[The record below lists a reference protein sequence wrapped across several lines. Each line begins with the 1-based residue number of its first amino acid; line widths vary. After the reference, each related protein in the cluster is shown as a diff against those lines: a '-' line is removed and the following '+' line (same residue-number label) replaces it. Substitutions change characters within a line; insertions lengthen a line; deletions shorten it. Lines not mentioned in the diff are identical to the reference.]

1 MSLAALAL
9 MAWLFLGLELG
20 LKDALSLGPGNIAPS
35 FMYCLLTFIAMFSQ
49 APRPT
54 WVALGLGLLM
64 DLTARV
70 PLRDG
75 AGTVTILG
83 PHILAYVLSVQLV
96 TSLRGVVIKR
106 NPLTVGFLAMLG
118 SLVAQVTL
126 VAVYSIRLWWNDPI
140 FSLGAAPSGELLARL
155 ASAPYTGALG
165 ILVATLLFPL
175 SGWMGLQ
182 QQGRK
187 R

>member
-1 MSLAALAL
+1 MSITAFIIL
-9 MAWLFLGLELG
+9 AWLFIGLELG
-20 LKDALSLGPGNIAPS
+20 LKDALALGQGNIAPS
-35 FMYCLLTFIAMFSQ
+35 FVYCLLTFVAMFSQ

-54 WVALGLGLLM
+54 WVAMALGLLM

-75 AGTVTILG
+75 AGTATIIG
-83 PHILAYVLSVQLV
+83 PHVLAFVLSVQLV

-118 SLVAQVTL
+118 SLVAQVAL
-126 VAVYSIRLWWNDPI
+126 VAIYSIRLWWNDPI
-140 FSLGAAPSGELLARL
+140 FPATASPSGELFARL

-165 ILVATLLFPL
+165 VLVAALLFPM
-175 SGWMGLQ
+175 SGWLGLSHQ
-182 QQGRK
+182 TRK

>member
-1 MSLAALAL
+1 MSIAAFIII
-9 MAWLFLGLELG
+9 AWLFLGLELG
-20 LKDALSLGPGNIAPS
+20 LKDALALGPANIAPS
-35 FMYCLLTFIAMFSQ
+35 FVYCLLTFIAMFSQ

-54 WVALGLGLLM
+54 WVALALGLLM

-75 AGTVTILG
+75 AGTITVLG
-83 PHILAYVLSVQLV
+83 PHIIAYVLSVQLV

-106 NPLTVGFLAMLG
+106 NPLTVGFLALLG
-118 SLVAQVTL
+118 SLVAQVAL

-140 FSLGAAPSGELLARL
+140 FAIGAAPSGELLARL

-165 ILVATLLFPL
+165 VLVATALFPL
-175 SGWMGLQ
+175 SHWMGLT